1 MTKREAQH
9 DGQKSQTRKITKKAR
24 LAIEGSFTEVLS
36 HDVRKLLANRSNTE
50 PKIWSL
56 AEQEPKVSLYTPP
69 ERFTEIEVRISA
81 LSSTGDGLGLS
92 ENSDHVYVVPF
103 TVPGDVVQVKVVNY
117 FASDHYTLTDFVKVL
132 QPSLRRDDTRV
143 KCQYFSRCSGCQFQ
157 MLSYDDQLSQKKT
170 IIESA
175 YKNFSNLPS
184 ELVPK
189 IGATIGSPL
198 QYGYRTKLTPHFDGP
213 PGRHGR
219 GPRKDGTERQGF
231 TEVPPIGFMLKGMR
245 RTIDI
250 EDCPIG
256 TDAVRLGMVRERA
269 RVANEISTY
278 KRGATILL
286 RESTTR
292 KPLDSTEAPQIPPA
306 VTATQNGDVDGNI
319 NGIDETSKTDLSGM
333 DLVPPNTEAVETTAT
348 GNNRPIA
355 YEEKSCI
362 TDSNAVAT
370 EYIDS
375 FVFHNT
381 AGSFFQNNNSILP
394 RFTAYIRDHILP
406 PNSPSEKPIR
416 YLIDAYCGSG
426 LFTVTLS
433 SLFSAST
440 GIDISSASIASAHQN
455 AKANNID
462 NATFMAADASAL
474 FAEVAYPSEET
485 VVVIDPPRKGCDDN
499 FLRQLLHF
507 GPRRVVYVSCNVHTQ
522 ARDVGVLVEGKDGCR
537 YSLAS
542 LRGFDFFPQ
551 TSHVEGVAILNR
563 VGELEKEVGA
573 EVIPDDVRTGREI
586 ESIVQ

>member
-1 MTKREAQH
+1 MAKREAQH
-9 DGQKSQTRKITKKAR
+9 NGQKTQIRKITKKAK
-24 LAIEGSFTEVLS
+24 LAVEGSFTEVLLR
-36 HDVRKLLANRSNTE
+36 DVRKILANASLQEVETE
-50 PKIWSL
+50 ELDEEESR
-56 AEQEPKVSLYTPP
+56 VSVYSPP
-69 ERFTEIEVRISA
+69 ERFEEIEVRISE

-103 TVPGDVVQVKVVNY
+103 TVPGDIVQAKVVNY

-132 QPSLRRDDTRV
+132 KPSPQRDDTRV
-143 KCQYFSRCSGCQFQ
+143 KCPYFSKCSGCQFQ
-157 MLSYDDQLSQKKT
+157 MLSYEDQLSHKKT

-184 ELVPK
+184 ELVPE

-219 GPRKDGTERQGF
+219 GPRKNGTERKGF

-256 TDAVRLGMVRERA
+256 TDAVRLGMARERA
-269 RVANEISTY
+269 RVAKEISTY

-292 KPLDSTEAPQIPPA
+292 KPKNLNESPQMPLME
-306 VTATQNGDVDGNI
+306 TATKVDNVDGNI
-319 NGIDETSKTDLSGM
+319 NGIDETSKTDLSGK
-333 DLVPPNTEAVETTAT
+333 DLVRPNSESVAITAT
-348 GNNRPIA
+348 SCDHD
-355 YEEKSCI
+355 EDKSCI
-362 TDSNAVAT
+362 TDSNATAT

-406 PNSPSEKPIR
+406 PIAPSEKPIK

-433 SLFSAST
+433 SLFSASS
-440 GIDISSASIASAHQN
+440 GIDISPASIASAHQN
-455 AKANNID
+455 AKANSIA
-462 NATFMAADASAL
+462 NATFIAADASAL
-474 FAEVAYPSEET
+474 FAEVTYPSGET

-499 FLRQLLHF
+499 FLHQLLRF

-522 ARDVGVLVEGKDGCR
+522 ARDIGVLVEGVDGCR
-537 YSLAS
+537 YSLES

-551 TSHVEGVAILNR
+551 TSHVESVAILNR
-563 VGELEKEVGA
+563 VVAIEKDIMRH
-573 EVIPDDVRTGREI
+573 VIPGEVRGGGASEAVI
-586 ESIVQ
+586 Q

>member
-9 DGQKSQTRKITKKAR
+9 GGPKSQTRKITKKAK
-24 LAIEGSFTEVLS
+24 LAIEGSFTEVLL
-36 HDVRKLLANRSNTE
+36 HDVRKLLANQAAAVSGTE
-50 PKIWSL
+50 NL
-56 AEQEPKVSLYTPP
+56 AEERSKVSVQSPP
-69 ERFTEIEVRISA
+69 ARFAEIEVRISE

-92 ENSDHVYVVPF
+92 ENLDHVYVVPF
-103 TVPGDVVQVKVVNY
+103 SVPGDVVQVKVVNH

-132 QPSLRRDDTRV
+132 EPSPRRDNTRV

-157 MLSYDDQLSQKKT
+157 MLSYDDQLQHKKK

-175 YKNFSNLPS
+175 YRNFSNLPS
-184 ELVPK
+184 ELVPQ
-189 IGATIGSPL
+189 IGSTIGSPL

-213 PGRHGR
+213 PGRRGR
-219 GPRKDGTERQGF
+219 GPPKAGTERQGF
-231 TEVPPIGFMLKGMR
+231 AEVPPIGFMLKGMR

-256 TDAVRLGMVRERA
+256 TDAVRLGMAKERM
-269 RVANEISTY
+269 RVAKELSTY

-286 RESTTR
+286 RESTKR
-292 KPLDSTEAPQIPPA
+292 KPTNSAGAPQISTLT
-306 VTATQNGDVDGNI
+306 TATNNEDVDGNI
-319 NGIDETSKTDLSGM
+319 NGIDETSKTDLSNK
-333 DLVPPNTEAVETTAT
+333 DLVPPNAETSGISAMTADQD
-348 GNNRPIA
+348 
-355 YEEKSCI
+355 EEKSCI
-362 TDSNAVAT
+362 TDSNAIAT

-394 RFTAYIRDHILP
+394 RFTAYVRDHILP
-406 PNSPSEKPIR
+406 SSSPSEKPIK

-433 SLFSAST
+433 SLFPAST
-440 GIDISSASIASAHQN
+440 GIDISPASIASAHQN
-455 AKANNID
+455 AKANNIA

-474 FAEVAYPSEET
+474 FAEVTYPHDET

-499 FLRQLLHF
+499 FLRQLLRF
-507 GPRRVVYVSCNVHTQ
+507 GPQRVVYVSCNVHTQ

-537 YSLAS
+537 YALTS

-551 TSHVEGVAILNR
+551 TSHVEGVAILDRVDASNHETTTEGAPNE
-563 VGELEKEVGA
+563 VGEGLGPEGIA
-573 EVIPDDVRTGREI
+573 
-586 ESIVQ
+586 